1 MKWYTQS
8 QEIPTNHCVRT
19 FGFGYSL
26 DSKLLEEIAV
36 TGNGGTFSFI
46 PDAGMVGTIF
56 IHAVASIL
64 SSVQGVSGAALRVH
78 YKKKAQAWA
87 EPPVAVT
94 DKDRS
99 PSSEDADEDLGA
111 SGGSRASASGALGS
125 GSG

>member
-64 SSVQGVSGAALRVH
+64 SSVQGVSGANLRVH
-78 YKKKAQAWA
+78 YKKKALVGSDLVVQDVDATA
-87 EPPVAVT
+87 AT
-94 DKDRS
+94 
-99 PSSEDADEDLGA
+99 ADEDMD
-111 SGGSRASASGALGS
+111 GSRASASG
-125 GSG
+125 